1 MNQEH
6 PSARVIAGL
15 IVLGVLLAGAGA
27 LTAAVLLPPAQ
38 LHIGELCLVAPSVF
52 YLLIKKYDFKAAF
65 RCNPISWK
73 LTGISLLL
81 GAASTILTDEL
92 DRLLNPFIKM
102 PQELQDM
109 IFDLLKFDSWQE
121 GVALFIAAVLMAAV
135 IEEML
140 FRGLLQRALE
150 RRLGVAPGLVLSA
163 LAFALIH
170 FNPWW
175 MAQILILGITLGV
188 LAWRSDSIFP
198 SILVHGV
205 NNAIALTALN
215 FEPQFKGW
223 YEAGGHV
230 NSALVV
236 TAAAAVSL
244 GFIAFWRLTAPV
256 AQLEITKKDF

>member
-6 PSARVIAGL
+6 PRARVIAGL
-15 IVLGVLLAGAGA
+15 IILGVLLAGAGA

-65 RCNPISWK
+65 RFNPISWK
-73 LTGISLLL
+73 LTGISFLL
-81 GAASTILTDEL
+81 GAAITILTDEL

-150 RRLGVAPGLVLSA
+150 RRLGVTFGLFFSA
-163 LAFALIH
+163 LAFAFIH

-188 LAWRSDSIFP
+188 LAWRSNSIFP
-198 SILVHGV
+198 SILVHGI
-205 NNAIALTALN
+205 NNAIALAALN
-215 FEPQFKGW
+215 FEPRFAGW
-223 YEAGGHV
+223 YEVGGHV
-230 NSALVV
+230 NLALVV
-236 TAAAAVSL
+236 TAAVVACLS
-244 GFIAFWRLTAPV
+244 FIAFWRQTIPLH
-256 AQLEITKKDF
+256 LLNKDF